1 MIKKFT
7 DSPLKPT
14 ERQALTFVRNR
25 IMHTGEPPSVRE
37 LAKELGFSSP
47 RSAVL
52 VINSLIELGYLKRR
66 EEDRSLQ
73 LLRMPQATADRESTV
88 DVPLVGSAPCGAP
101 LLAQENLE
109 AMIQVSTTLARP
121 GRKYFLL
128 RANGDSMNGA
138 GISDGSLVLVR
149 QQDTANDKEIVVA
162 LVDDEATIK
171 ELRRSTDAVALV
183 PRSSNPVHRPIVL
196 RRDFQVQGV
205 VIATLPD
212 VSPDAPQGETKKRR
226 G

>member
-1 MIKKFT
+1 
-7 DSPLKPT
+7 
-14 ERQALTFVRNR
+14 
-25 IMHTGEPPSVRE
+25 MHTGEPPSVRD

-52 VINSLIELGYLKRR
+52 VINSLIEHGYLKRR
-66 EEDRSLQ
+66 EDDRSLQ
-73 LLRMPQATADRESTV
+73 LLRMPQATPDRESTV

-138 GISDGSLVLVR
+138 GINDGSLVLVR

-212 VSPDAPQGETKKRR
+212 VSPGTPQGETKKRR